1 MPRSFTRET
10 IKKSAFCAVLLCA
23 VSVLSSCRTTQS
35 RPANYYNY
43 QCSYGP
49 SYRAPAIEYSNV
61 QLAPGA
67 MGTSGQNIFHVV
79 APGETVWR
87 LGKMYNVNP
96 DDIMR
101 ANNLRTPQELATGQ
115 KIVIPGAGTSA
126 PRPVISLYPSD
137 NWKYIIIHH
146 SATDEGNALDFN
158 KAHNVRGF
166 QGIGYHFV
174 IDNGTKGKSDGQI
187 EVSPRWTKQQKG
199 AHCLASGMNHRGIGI
214 CLVGNF
220 SQDSVSEKQMD
231 SLVYLVGTLK
241 SYYKIPDRNIMGHGQ
256 VYGARTECP
265 GKYFSWRKFFQ
276 RLDDSAVR

>member
-1 MPRSFTRET
+1 MHNIRFLFIT
-10 IKKSAFCAVLLCA
+10 VLAMFL
-23 VSVLSSCRTTQS
+23 LSSCRTAQTRTS
-35 RPANYYNY
+35 YYTYNNPT
-43 QCSYGP
+43 CAYG
-49 SYRAPAIEYSNV
+49 APGNSAIEYSHI

-67 MGTSGQNIFHVV
+67 MAGQNIFHVV

-115 KIVIPGAGTSA
+115 RIVIPGAGTPV

-137 NWKYIIIHH
+137 QWKYIIIHH

-158 KAHNVRGF
+158 RSHNVRGF

-174 IDNGTKGKSDGQI
+174 IDNGSKGKSDGQI

-199 AHCLASGMNHRGIGI
+199 AHCLASGMNNRGIGI

-220 SQDSVSEKQMD
+220 SQDSVSDKQLD
-231 SLVYLVGTLK
+231 SLVYLVDTLK
-241 SYYKIPDRNIMGHGQ
+241 RYYKIPEKNIMGHGQ

-265 GKYFSWRKFFQ
+265 GKYFPWRRFMQKLQ
-276 RLDDSAVR
+276 SAAGSY